1 MLEFEVKG
9 QEIIRNDSFEVVAG
23 SRNYLVARFT
33 FTEEWTG
40 TKTAVFG
47 KDDKRYTML
56 IDDNNECYVPWEAIQ
71 PPMFTVSVFCG
82 DLVTASVAD
91 VRVVESGYQCNDTPA
106 PPTPDV
112 YAQIIGKL
120 DDTLTETDAIR
131 DDAVNQTTAIKDA
144 AIQETGAIRDE
155 AMAQASLATSEANR
169 SKTEADRSQVNAN
182 LSVEQA
188 QAAGENKQATDA
200 NRQTVEAKATE
211 TASLTEQARQYSTES
226 KAALEEQKRLIA
238 NAPAWYF
245 KESVEAM
252 QAIANPK
259 EKDICYILGDAAKSD
274 VYAYFIN
281 DIHGEPLSAPAWVW
295 IGDFVFTSLDKET
308 LLGILQ
314 LSTVAVSGEYSD
326 LVNIP
331 KKHSAPVV
339 LDGTG
344 ETVIWDYSESE
355 NALVTLTENKP
366 IQIHNLYPGAEGK
379 IQVYGGLLEIPEGE
393 RNPLYGMVEP
403 VVGQE
408 HAVYSFYSR
417 DGVQKDWNMLP
428 YKGASANVS

>member
-1 MLEFEVKG
+1 MKKTEIGNGMFAVGDTYVSDYVDYVVG
-9 QEIIRNDSFEVVAG
+9 QS
-23 SRNYLVARFT
+23 L
-33 FTEEWTG
+33 
-40 TKTAVFG
+40 
-47 KDDKRYTML
+47 DDKVAEVEQVKEDV
-56 IDDNNECYVPWEAIQ
+56 IDETTAI
-71 PPMFTVSVFCG
+71 T
-82 DLVTASVAD
+82 D
-91 VRVVESGYQCNDTPA
+91 
-106 PPTPDV
+106 
-112 YAQIIGKL
+112 
-120 DDTLTETDAIR
+120 DAIR
-131 DDAVNQTTAIKDA
+131 ESI
-144 AIQETGAIRDE
+144 AIRNQAE
-155 AMAQASLATSEANR
+155 A
-169 SKTEADRSQVNAN
+169 EADRAKSEADKAKVEADRIKGDADRASAYADEALTYANRAEDEASSAQLSAN
-182 LSVEQA
+182 LATEQA
-188 QAAGENKQATDA
+188 QLSSSNRVSTAAD
-200 NRQTVEAKATE
+200 RQTVEEKTTE
-211 TASLTEQARQYSTES
+211 TAGLTEQTRQYNAES
-226 KAALEEQKRLIA
+226 KATLEEQKRLIA

-245 KESVEAM
+245 KASIEAM

-331 KKHSAPVV
+331 NKYDAPVV

-344 ETVIWDYSESE
+344 ETVVWDYSQSE

-366 IQIHNLYPGAEGK
+366 IQINNLYPGAEGK

-403 VVGQE
+403 ITGQE

-428 YKGASANVS
+428 YKGASADVS

>member
-1 MLEFEVKG
+1 MKKTEIGNGMFAVGDTYVSDYVDYVVG
-9 QEIIRNDSFEVVAG
+9 QS
-23 SRNYLVARFT
+23 L
-33 FTEEWTG
+33 
-40 TKTAVFG
+40 
-47 KDDKRYTML
+47 DDKVAEVEQVKEDV
-56 IDDNNECYVPWEAIQ
+56 IDETTAI
-71 PPMFTVSVFCG
+71 T
-82 DLVTASVAD
+82 D
-91 VRVVESGYQCNDTPA
+91 
-106 PPTPDV
+106 
-112 YAQIIGKL
+112 
-120 DDTLTETDAIR
+120 DAIR
-131 DDAVNQTTAIKDA
+131 ESI
-144 AIQETGAIRDE
+144 AIRN
-155 AMAQASLATSEANR
+155 QSEA
-169 SKTEADRSQVNAN
+169 EADRAKSEADKAKVEADRIKGDADRASAYADEALTYANRAEDEASSAQLSAN
-182 LSVEQA
+182 LATEQA
-188 QAAGENKQATDA
+188 QLSSSNRVSTAAD
-200 NRQTVEAKATE
+200 RQTVEEKTTE
-211 TASLTEQARQYSTES
+211 TAGLTEQTRQYNAES
-226 KAALEEQKRLIA
+226 KATLEEQKRLIA

-245 KESVEAM
+245 KASIEAM

-274 VYAYFIN
+274 VYAYFIY
-281 DIHGEPLSAPAWVW
+281 DINGEALSQPAWVW

-331 KKHSAPVV
+331 NKYDAPVV

-344 ETVIWDYSESE
+344 ETVVWDYSQSE

-366 IQIHNLYPGAEGK
+366 IQINNLYPGAEGK

-403 VVGQE
+403 ITGQE

-428 YKGASANVS
+428 YKGASADVS

>member
-1 MLEFEVKG
+1 MLEFVVNH

-33 FTEEWTG
+33 FTEEWTVK
-40 TKTAVFG
+40 KTAVFG
-47 KDDKRYTML
+47 KDDKHYTTL
-56 IDDNNECYVPWEAIQ
+56 LDENNECYVPWEVIQ

-91 VRVVESGYQCNDTPA
+91 VRVLESGYQCNDTPA

-120 DDTLTETDAIR
+120 DDTLTETDAI
-131 DDAVNQTTAIKDA
+131 K
-144 AIQETGAIRDE
+144 DE
-155 AMAQASLATSEANR
+155 ATLQADRA
-169 SKTEADRSQVNAN
+169 KTEADRSQVNAN

-188 QAAGENKQATDA
+188 QAAGENRQATAAD
-200 NRQTVEAKATE
+200 RQTVEEKTTE

-245 KESVEAM
+245 KASIEAM
-252 QAIANPK
+252 QAIASPK

-281 DIHGEPLSAPAWVW
+281 DINGNPLSAPAWVW

-314 LSTVAVSGEYSD
+314 LSTVAVTGSYSD
-326 LVNIP
+326 LQNIP
-331 KKHSAPVV
+331 NKYDAPVV

-355 NALVTLTENKP
+355 NALVTLTGNKP
-366 IQIHNLYPGAEGK
+366 IQINNLYPGAEGK

-403 VVGQE
+403 IVGQE

>member
-1 MLEFEVKG
+1 MKKTEIGNGMFAVGDTYVSDYVDYVVG
-9 QEIIRNDSFEVVAG
+9 QS
-23 SRNYLVARFT
+23 L
-33 FTEEWTG
+33 
-40 TKTAVFG
+40 
-47 KDDKRYTML
+47 DDKVAEVEQVKEDV
-56 IDDNNECYVPWEAIQ
+56 IDETTAI
-71 PPMFTVSVFCG
+71 T
-82 DLVTASVAD
+82 D
-91 VRVVESGYQCNDTPA
+91 
-106 PPTPDV
+106 
-112 YAQIIGKL
+112 
-120 DDTLTETDAIR
+120 DAIR
-131 DDAVNQTTAIKDA
+131 ESI
-144 AIQETGAIRDE
+144 AIRNQAE
-155 AMAQASLATSEANR
+155 A
-169 SKTEADRSQVNAN
+169 EADRAKSEADKAKVEADRIKGDADRASAYADEALTYANRAEDEASSAQLSAN
-182 LSVEQA
+182 LATEQA
-188 QAAGENKQATDA
+188 QLSSSNRVSTAAD
-200 NRQTVEAKATE
+200 RQTVEEKTTE
-211 TASLTEQARQYSTES
+211 TAGLTEQTRQYNAES

-245 KESVEAM
+245 KASIEAM

-274 VYAYFIN
+274 VYAYFIY
-281 DIHGEPLSAPAWVW
+281 DINGEALSQPAWVW

-331 KKHSAPVV
+331 NKYDAPVV

-344 ETVIWDYSESE
+344 ETVVWDYSQSE

-366 IQIHNLYPGAEGK
+366 IQINNLYPGAEGK

-403 VVGQE
+403 ITGQE

-428 YKGASANVS
+428 YKGASADVS

>member
-1 MLEFEVKG
+1 MLEFVVNH

-40 TKTAVFG
+40 SKTAVFG
-47 KDDKRYTML
+47 KDDKHYTVL
-56 IDDNNECYVPWEAIQ
+56 LDENHECYVPWEVIT
-71 PPMFTVSVFCG
+71 PPRFSVSVFCG
-82 DLVTASVAD
+82 DLITASVVE
-91 VRVVESGYQCNDTPA
+91 VRVLESGYQCNNPPT

-112 YAQIIGKL
+112 YSQIIDKM
-120 DDTLTETDAIR
+120 DDTLA
-131 DDAVNQTTAIKDA
+131 
-144 AIQETGAIRDE
+144 ETGELNESARAE
-155 AMAQASLATSEANR
+155 ADRA
-169 SKTEADRSQVNAN
+169 KTEADRSQVNAN

-200 NRQTVEAKATE
+200 NRQTVEAKTTE

-314 LSTVAVSGEYSD
+314 LSAVAISGKYAD
-326 LVNIP
+326 LQEIP
-331 KKHSAPVV
+331 NKYDAPVV

-403 VVGQE
+403 AVGQE

>member
-1 MLEFEVKG
+1 MLEFVVNH

-23 SRNYLVARFT
+23 SRNYLAARFT

-47 KDDKRYTML
+47 KDDKHYTML
-56 IDDNNECYVPWEAIQ
+56 IDDNNECYVPWEVIQ

-91 VRVVESGYQCNDTPA
+91 VRVLESGYQCNATPA

-112 YAQIIGKL
+112 YTQIIGKL
-120 DDTLTETDAIR
+120 DDTLSETDAI
-131 DDAVNQTTAIKDA
+131 K
-144 AIQETGAIRDE
+144 DE
-155 AMAQASLATSEANR
+155 ATVQAGRA
-169 SKTEADRSQVNAN
+169 KTEADRSELNAN

-188 QAAGENKQATDA
+188 QAAGENRQATAAD
-200 NRQTVEAKATE
+200 RQTVEEKTTE
-211 TASLTEQARQYSTES
+211 TAGLTEQTRQYNAES
-226 KAALEEQKRLIA
+226 KATLEEQKRLIA

-245 KESVEAM
+245 KASIEAM

-274 VYAYFIN
+274 VYAYFIY
-281 DIHGEPLSAPAWVW
+281 DINGEALSQPAWVW

-331 KKHSAPVV
+331 NKYDAPVV

-344 ETVIWDYSESE
+344 ETVVWDYSQSE

-366 IQIHNLYPGAEGK
+366 IQINNLYPGAEGK

-403 VVGQE
+403 ITGQE

-428 YKGASANVS
+428 YKGASADVS

>member
-1 MLEFEVKG
+1 MKKTEIGNGMFAVGDTYVSDYVDYVVG
-9 QEIIRNDSFEVVAG
+9 QS
-23 SRNYLVARFT
+23 L
-33 FTEEWTG
+33 
-40 TKTAVFG
+40 
-47 KDDKRYTML
+47 DDKVAEVEQVKEDV
-56 IDDNNECYVPWEAIQ
+56 IDETTAI
-71 PPMFTVSVFCG
+71 T
-82 DLVTASVAD
+82 D
-91 VRVVESGYQCNDTPA
+91 
-106 PPTPDV
+106 
-112 YAQIIGKL
+112 
-120 DDTLTETDAIR
+120 DAIR
-131 DDAVNQTTAIKDA
+131 ESI
-144 AIQETGAIRDE
+144 AIRN
-155 AMAQASLATSEANR
+155 QSEA
-169 SKTEADRSQVNAN
+169 EADRAKSEADKAKVEADRIKGDADRASAYADEALTYANRAEDEASSAQLSAN
-182 LSVEQA
+182 LATEQA
-188 QAAGENKQATDA
+188 QAAGENRQATAAD
-200 NRQTVEAKATE
+200 RQTVEEKTTE
-211 TASLTEQARQYSTES
+211 TAGLTEQTRQYNAES
-226 KAALEEQKRLIA
+226 KATLEEQKRLIA

-245 KESVEAM
+245 KASIEAM

-281 DIHGEPLSAPAWVW
+281 DINGEALSQPAWVW

-331 KKHSAPVV
+331 NKYDAPVV

-344 ETVIWDYSESE
+344 ETVVWDYSQSE

-366 IQIHNLYPGAEGK
+366 IQINNLYPGAEGK

-403 VVGQE
+403 ITGQE

-428 YKGASANVS
+428 YKGASADVS

>member
-1 MLEFEVKG
+1 MEKVNLGNGMFAAGDTYVSDYVDYVVGQGLDGKVAEVERVKEG
-9 QEIIRNDSFEVVAG
+9 
-23 SRNYLVARFT
+23 
-33 FTEEWTG
+33 
-40 TKTAVFG
+40 
-47 KDDKRYTML
+47 
-56 IDDNNECYVPWEAIQ
+56 AI
-71 PPMFTVSVFCG
+71 
-82 DLVTASVAD
+82 
-91 VRVVESGYQCNDTPA
+91 
-106 PPTPDV
+106 
-112 YAQIIGKL
+112 
-120 DDTLTETDAIR
+120 TETSRIKEEAMRETSAIR
-131 DDAVNQTTAIKDA
+131 DQAELEADRATVEA
-144 AIQETGAIRDE
+144 ANAKTQADRVLGE
-155 AMAQASLATSEANR
+155 AERAMVYADNAMNYASRA
-169 SKTEADRSQVNAN
+169 KTEADRSQVNAN

-188 QAAGENKQATDA
+188 QAAGENRQATAAD
-200 NRQTVEAKATE
+200 RQTVEEKTTE
-211 TASLTEQARQYSTES
+211 TAGLTEQTRQYNAES
-226 KAALEEQKRLIA
+226 KATLEEQKRLIA

-245 KESVEAM
+245 KASIEAM

-274 VYAYFIN
+274 VYAYFIY
-281 DIHGEPLSAPAWVW
+281 DINGEALSQPAWVW

-326 LVNIP
+326 LQNIP
-331 KKHSAPVV
+331 NKYDAPVV

-344 ETVIWDYSESE
+344 ETVVWDYSQSE

-366 IQIHNLYPGAEGK
+366 IQINNLYPGAEGK

-403 VVGQE
+403 ITGQE

-428 YKGASANVS
+428 YKGASADVS

>member
-1 MLEFEVKG
+1 MKKTEIGNGMFAVGDTYVSDYVDYVVG
-9 QEIIRNDSFEVVAG
+9 QS
-23 SRNYLVARFT
+23 L
-33 FTEEWTG
+33 
-40 TKTAVFG
+40 
-47 KDDKRYTML
+47 DDKVAEVEQVKEDV
-56 IDDNNECYVPWEAIQ
+56 IDETTAI
-71 PPMFTVSVFCG
+71 T
-82 DLVTASVAD
+82 D
-91 VRVVESGYQCNDTPA
+91 
-106 PPTPDV
+106 
-112 YAQIIGKL
+112 
-120 DDTLTETDAIR
+120 DAIR
-131 DDAVNQTTAIKDA
+131 ESI
-144 AIQETGAIRDE
+144 AIRNQAE
-155 AMAQASLATSEANR
+155 A
-169 SKTEADRSQVNAN
+169 EADRAKSEADKAKVEADRIKGDADRASAYADEALTYANRAEDEASSAQLSAN
-182 LSVEQA
+182 LATEQA
-188 QAAGENKQATDA
+188 QLSSSNRVSTAAD
-200 NRQTVEAKATE
+200 RQTVEEKTTE
-211 TASLTEQARQYSTES
+211 TAGLTEQTRQYNAES
-226 KAALEEQKRLIA
+226 KATLEEQKRLIA

-245 KESVEAM
+245 KASIEAM

-274 VYAYFIN
+274 VYAYFIY
-281 DIHGEPLSAPAWVW
+281 DINGEALSQPAWVW

-331 KKHSAPVV
+331 NKYDAPVV

-344 ETVIWDYSESE
+344 ETVVWDYSQSE

-366 IQIHNLYPGAEGK
+366 IQINNLYPGAEGK

-403 VVGQE
+403 ITGQE

-428 YKGASANVS
+428 YKGASADVS

>member
-1 MLEFEVKG
+1 MLEFVVNH
-9 QEIIRNDSFEVVAG
+9 QEIMRNDSFEVVAG

-40 TKTAVFG
+40 SKTAVFG
-47 KDDKRYTML
+47 KDDKHYTML
-56 IDDNNECYVPWEAIQ
+56 IDDDNKCYVPWEAIQ

-120 DDTLTETDAIR
+120 DDTLTETDAI
-131 DDAVNQTTAIKDA
+131 K
-144 AIQETGAIRDE
+144 DE
-155 AMAQASLATSEANR
+155 ATLQADRA
-169 SKTEADRSQVNAN
+169 KTEADRSQVNAN
-182 LSVEQA
+182 LAVEQA

>member
-1 MLEFEVKG
+1 MKKTEIGNGMFAVGDTYVSDYVDYVVG
-9 QEIIRNDSFEVVAG
+9 QS
-23 SRNYLVARFT
+23 L
-33 FTEEWTG
+33 
-40 TKTAVFG
+40 
-47 KDDKRYTML
+47 DDKVAEVEQVKEDV
-56 IDDNNECYVPWEAIQ
+56 IDETTAI
-71 PPMFTVSVFCG
+71 T
-82 DLVTASVAD
+82 D
-91 VRVVESGYQCNDTPA
+91 
-106 PPTPDV
+106 
-112 YAQIIGKL
+112 
-120 DDTLTETDAIR
+120 DAIR
-131 DDAVNQTTAIKDA
+131 ESI
-144 AIQETGAIRDE
+144 AIRNQAE
-155 AMAQASLATSEANR
+155 A
-169 SKTEADRSQVNAN
+169 EADRAKSEADKAKVEADRIKGDADRASAYADEALTYANRAEDEASSAQLSAN
-182 LSVEQA
+182 LATEQA
-188 QAAGENKQATDA
+188 QLSSSNRVSTAAD
-200 NRQTVEAKATE
+200 RQTVEEKTTE
-211 TASLTEQARQYSTES
+211 TAGLTEQTRQYNAES
-226 KAALEEQKRLIA
+226 KATLEEQKRLIA

-245 KESVEAM
+245 KASIEAM

-331 KKHSAPVV
+331 NKYDAPVV

-344 ETVIWDYSESE
+344 ETVVWDYSQSE

-366 IQIHNLYPGAEGK
+366 IQINNLYPGAEGK

-403 VVGQE
+403 ITGQE